1 MGEGPNLTPPTSCT
15 LHSWLPIAF
24 LPFCM
29 AFYFKPFVNL
39 GTVHFTSGGGGGGL
53 LGFEGGGGH
62 EKTYGL
68 KGGHWKIPSNFAVT
82 AFAITQTAFP
92 NVKNQCSWHSES
104 SDFPGEACPWTP
116 YFIRQ
121 DKDKKIS
128 YKEGVG
134 HHILHELPVKSHQP
148 LPHSHKKW
156 TVPYCKILSIAA

>member
-1 MGEGPNLTPPTSCT
+1 M
-15 LHSWLPIAF
+15 AF
-24 LPFCM
+24 LPFYM

-39 GTVHFTSGGGGGGL
+39 ATVHFTSGREGGGL

-68 KGGHWKIPSNFAVT
+68 KGGHWKISSNFAVT
-82 AFAITQTAFP
+82 AFVITQTAFQ

-121 DKDKKIS
+121 DKDDINYLDLIPPGTS
-128 YKEGVG
+128 
-134 HHILHELPVKSHQP
+134 
-148 LPHSHKKW
+148 
-156 TVPYCKILSIAA
+156 TVFQMI

>member
-24 LPFCM
+24 LPFYM

-39 GTVHFTSGGGGGGL
+39 GTVHFTSGGGGGGGL

-82 AFAITQTAFP
+82 AFVITQTAFQ

-116 YFIRQ
+116 TLF
-121 DKDKKIS
+121 DKTRTILIIS
-128 YKEGVG
+128 
-134 HHILHELPVKSHQP
+134 ILYHLVHQLFSRWFKATIFHVITYLYITNSHVYLLQ
-148 LPHSHKKW
+148 
-156 TVPYCKILSIAA
+156 I